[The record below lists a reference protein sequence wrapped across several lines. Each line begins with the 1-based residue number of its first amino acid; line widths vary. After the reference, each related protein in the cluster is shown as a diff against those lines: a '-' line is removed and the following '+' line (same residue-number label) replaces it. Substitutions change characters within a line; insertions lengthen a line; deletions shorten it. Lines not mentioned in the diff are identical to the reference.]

1 MDPHRGLIF
10 TDLSQAPITRVNK
23 TIRRETLPLFYRN
36 HKFVC
41 EVPKPPEEFYGP
53 RQNRYHL
60 DSIWE
65 RLRDFNPS
73 ARHPI
78 ISNLRFLSQ
87 VTILLEVK
95 SRYVTRLGFTMSS
108 KALAQNELAYEE
120 WPMDTAV
127 VYRDNMAHVAAA
139 FTHAIASSKPCRDA
153 RFIYQVN
160 DMSSSRVEKAA
171 IGLSSTIRSISRECP
186 QLRSSVIAIIETARW
201 VVRRSPGNSNGSSR
215 AMSRNEWWMHRAMS
229 IRSEGM
235 RRRDGNQEHQAKY
248 VLAHGSL

>member
-1 MDPHRGLIF
+1 MIVFKLTSFLYLLKLLSFLSLPPEIRNAVYEYPCIYRTKSSRMDPRRGLIF

-23 TIRRETLPLFYRN
+23 TIRRETLPLFYGN

-41 EVPKPPEEFYGP
+41 EVPKPPKEFYGP

-65 RLRDFNPS
+65 RLRDFDPP

-87 VTILLEVK
+87 VTILLEVE
-95 SRYVTRLGFTMSS
+95 SRYFTRLGFTMSS
-108 KALAQNELAYEE
+108 KALVQNELAHEE

-127 VYRDNMAHVAAA
+127 VYRDNMAHVVAA
-139 FTHAIASSKPCRDA
+139 FIHAIAFSKPCRDA
-153 RFIYQVN
+153 RFFYHVHGI
-160 DMSSSRVEKAA
+160 SPSHLERAA

-186 QLRSSVIAIIETARW
+186 QLKSSVIAIIEPA
-201 VVRRSPGNSNGSSR
+201 R
-215 AMSRNEWWMHRAMS
+215 AMARTM
-229 IRSEGM
+229 IP
-235 RRRDGNQEHQAKY
+235 
-248 VLAHGSL
+248 